1 MERAVDLATPCMMET
16 AGVAGRDGAATP
28 FDRSNTQMH
37 DIAGHHVPET
47 DDLTAFG
54 RWLRAAREERGITQ
68 QALADRAGLSRSYL
82 SDLERGRGV
91 RPTIPTLDRLATAL
105 GVANLDLLWA
115 AGVLQTPSRGPQRQ
129 DEDRLLALYRGLSE
143 QGRSAVER
151 FIKFMYQ
158 EEQRWVQ
165 PSFADDI
172 FAGDA
177 TPLPADR
184 PGDSRSITLFELTPT
199 GDHADPG
206 EPAS

>member
-1 MERAVDLATPCMMET
+1 MHQ
-16 AGVAGRDGAATP
+16 VAD
-28 FDRSNTQMH
+28 
-37 DIAGHHVPET
+37 HHGPET
-47 DDLTAFG
+47 DDQTAFG

-115 AGVLQTPSRGPQRQ
+115 AGILHTPVRGPQRQ

-143 QGRSAVER
+143 HGQGAVER

-177 TPLPADR
+177 TPFPADR
-184 PGDSRSITLFELTPT
+184 PGGSRSITLFELAPA
-199 GDHADPG
+199 GDHP
-206 EPAS
+206 EPTESSS